1 MKYRWG
7 FLDEN
12 DTFTECFPIVE
23 DSTSLDYAQQSGE
36 IFYRAKLNGELAFRF
51 EFQDILDKGYNYEHY
66 VVLQYFDTDDEDWR
80 DIWKGRFSLTDCTI
94 DYDSNT
100 ITVSPETVDRYTKIL
115 DDWDKEYNIVK
126 LAPPMQPVNILIR
139 PLIQVYEVM
148 DSKISNYVGNNYW
161 EADCTPVE
169 RNNIDNYKF
178 GYQQQYISATITWAA
193 GAYSGTQ
200 YAYRGG
206 KTISYVGEVIYG
218 GLPQESTRVYGQ
230 YWDGAEWQT
239 DTLRVRVAQMT
250 DYTYFLFYGL
260 PEISGDQ
267 QTKLFQAKYIAYGMG
282 TAAEIEDLFSTVE
295 EAYSQWDMIC
305 ARILC
310 NTELDSIDIQ
320 GTTYTISDIPSDD
333 MAGGNLNYNKVFY
346 APIMEIKVSGDVQDE
361 PTQWGKTINDKYF
374 VKPADSLGVRWIPVG
389 QSMWRYFSIWY
400 RITNV
405 AMMDTINDELTANQ
419 TIADSYRL
427 DQATIKLLRKAG
439 WTGTYW
445 ISRALNGNND
455 YVGESS
461 FVPVITAKSNVI
473 SSYYNSPAQNA
484 PLSLTK
490 IFAMLKQAYRIYWH
504 IDDNGNIHVEHISYY
519 DNGYSYTESSP
530 TILIDLESEIHTN
543 TKEHKAY
550 GQNKVTFD
558 KENMPAQFTFGWA
571 DEQTVPFNGY
581 PIDCLDQYVNKGTQE
596 QNNIGS
602 FDTDVDYVLSSPN
615 NVSKDGF
622 FLFAVP
628 TSGGTTDWTLKVE
641 SVRVYDI
648 DGNPYEA
655 VIQNADGAFVKIHQ
669 SWWRYALPCE
679 RVNINNE
686 DTNAIT
692 TGKYKVQSLEFADVA
707 MAEILKNVDNCNL
720 VFRTQQGNGYI
731 KTLSINLNSLTAKA
745 DLLFNFIG
753 RWYYLKGT
761 ALGASFNI
769 TINGEQVTINVSN
782 NTFIHR
788 YKEAI
793 TALTFDGADVVSVN
807 FADCDNLDNLTS
819 CDNMFKNCGELIA
832 VDFAGKKM
840 SAVLSATDMFDGCA
854 NLTTLICPDSSTW
867 KADLDFSDCPNLTTD
882 SLYDLI
888 KYLYVYD
895 SGVHTITPN
904 STMWQSLDGAVQD
917 DLIAKAAERGWTI
930 AIPAQYSVTGTSSA
944 STVYATINGNA
955 IEIDVVGGNWSYD
968 YNTPITSIS
977 FEGDANVQTIDFSLT
992 DGLAGVTSLDNAFKD
1007 CTMLTSVDFTNCD
1020 LTNVVSASDCF
1031 ANCGSLFNVTIPS
1044 NTWKPNVDFSTCPL
1058 IAYAEMQG
1066 IVGGLYTY
1074 TSGLHTITW
1083 NSTYWDSLTYSEQ
1096 TNISNAASAKEW
1108 QTNAVMTIYVI
1119 KGKSTAAS
1127 ETFTIGFIDDQTQTT
1142 AWETI
1147 TVNVDGNGDWEYQY
1161 NGKKIYSLADSFR
1174 NNQTITQI
1182 EFNENFEAI
1191 VSMYRAFASSNIQ
1204 KVIADNGIFSQL
1216 DSLNLAFNVMPQ
1228 LTEIYFPNAT
1238 FASVTD
1244 AYGAFA
1250 QTSNIISK
1258 IILPNATF
1266 ASCLNAR
1273 LMFNSVAAT
1282 EIRMPNATFA
1292 NCTDANSMFVNC
1304 ASLTTLDISNA
1315 TFASVTDAESMFQ
1328 GCAAMTAI
1336 DLSGFNLSSATTI
1349 RQMFQGC
1356 TSLTSIDLSGNTF
1369 ASATTA
1375 LSMFQQCSHL
1385 TSVDLSDATF
1395 TALQNAQNMFYQC
1408 TTLTSVDL
1416 SGTTFASLTTMYQ
1429 MFQGCTALTS
1439 VDLSGKTFANVTTTY
1454 QMFFQCT
1461 SLTSVNMSNAT
1472 FAANANTYLMFYQCS
1487 ALTSISISNA
1497 TFATLTDAA
1506 GMFRGCNHLTSLDLN
1521 SATFA
1526 NLQRAWLMF
1535 DGCTLL
1541 QSLNMTNATFAK
1553 VNDSRSLVSGCNA
1566 LTTWTLTQ
1574 QSTAILPTANVGNT
1588 PIDAHWSPLS
1598 YQSMLNVANWLSDLS
1613 GQTAHTCTF
1622 KTSAWNAL
1630 SAAEQTNIDTILS
1643 GKNWN
1648 RAIA

>member
-66 VVLQYFDTDDEDWR
+66 VVLQYFDNDDEDWQ
-80 DIWKGRFSLTDCTI
+80 DLWKGRFSLTDCTI

-126 LAPPMQPVNILIR
+126 LAPPLQPVNILIR

-169 RNNIDNYKF
+169 RNDIDNYKF
-178 GYQQQYISATITWAA
+178 GYQQQYISATITWVA

-218 GLPQESTRVYGQ
+218 GFPQESTRVYGQ
-230 YWDGAEWQT
+230 YWDGASWQT

-250 DYTYFLFYGL
+250 DTTDFLFFGF
-260 PEISGDQ
+260 PETSGEQ
-267 QTKLFQAKYIAYGMG
+267 QIALFYAEYIPYGMG
-282 TAAEIEDLFSTVE
+282 TAATITHISGLVAD
-295 EAYSQWDMIC
+295 AQSQWDMIC

-320 GTTYTISDIPSDD
+320 GTTYTISDILSND

-374 VKPADSLGVRWIPVG
+374 VKPADSLGLRWIPVG

-405 AMMDTINDELTANQ
+405 AMMETINNELTANR

-439 WTGTYW
+439 WTGSWW

-461 FVPVITAKSNVI
+461 FIPVITAKSNVI

-484 PLSLTK
+484 PLSLAK
-490 IFAMLKQAYRIYWH
+490 VFALLKQAYRIYWH

-543 TKEHKAY
+543 TKEYKAY

-628 TSGGTTDWTLKVE
+628 THSGSTNWTLEVE

-648 DGNPYEA
+648 DGNPYDA

-686 DTNAIT
+686 ETNAIT

-720 VFRTQQGNGYI
+720 VFRTQQGDGYI

-782 NTFIHR
+782 NSFIHR

-840 SAVLSATDMFDGCA
+840 SAVLSATDMFKGCA

-888 KYLYVYD
+888 KYLYVYE
-895 SGVHTITPN
+895 SGTHTITPN

-977 FEGDANVQTIDFSLT
+977 FEGDANMQTIDFSLS
-992 DGLAGVTSLDNAFKD
+992 DGLAGVTSLDNAFKN

-1020 LTNVVSASDCF
+1020 ISNVVSASDCF
-1031 ANCGSLFNVTIPS
+1031 ANCGNLANLTIPS
-1044 NTWKPNVDFSTCPL
+1044 NSWKSDVDFSTCPL
-1058 IAYAEMQG
+1058 ITYAEMQD
-1066 IVGGLYTY
+1066 IIGGLYTY
-1074 TSGLHTITW
+1074 TSGVHTITF
-1083 NSTYWDSLTYSEQ
+1083 NSTIWDAMSVADQ
-1096 TNISNAASAKEW
+1096 QIVFDAAQLKGW
-1108 QTNAVMTIYVI
+1108 TTNAVMVVYVI
-1119 KGKSTAAS
+1119 RGTSTNVNGTES
-1127 ETFTIGFIDDQTQTT
+1127 FNIQFIDDG
-1142 AWETI
+1142 ALSPSISETI
-1147 TVNVDGNGDWEYQY
+1147 TCAVDAQGAFEYQY
-1161 NGKKIYSLADSFR
+1161 SGKKIYSLAIQNRAHFITLEITEDLGEFVNGQTTFSSLSNLEALTMPNATFAKCTNGTTMFNNNPKLTTLNLPNAIFPLILSGR
-1174 NNQTITQI
+1174 NMFSDNVLMTTLLLPS
-1182 EFNENFEAI
+1182 AT
-1191 VSMYRAFASSNIQ
+1191 FASLTDGYRMFFGLKALTSIDLSSAVFGSVVSAESMFNQYGNNPLQTLSLPEATFANTTSAYGTFLSDGLVTLNIP
-1204 KVIADNGIFSQL
+1204 K
-1216 DSLNLAFNVMPQ
+1216 
-1228 LTEIYFPNAT
+1228 AT
-1238 FASVTD
+1238 FASVTNTNYMLSD
-1244 AYGAFA
+1244 LK
-1250 QTSNIISK
+1250 N
-1258 IILPNATF
+1258 
-1266 ASCLNAR
+1266 
-1273 LMFNSVAAT
+1273 
-1282 EIRMPNATFA
+1282 
-1292 NCTDANSMFVNC
+1292 
-1304 ASLTTLDISNA
+1304 LTT
-1315 TFASVTDAESMFQ
+1315 
-1328 GCAAMTAI
+1328 
-1336 DLSGFNLSSATTI
+1336 FN
-1349 RQMFQGC
+1349 
-1356 TSLTSIDLSGNTF
+1356 
-1369 ASATTA
+1369 
-1375 LSMFQQCSHL
+1375 
-1385 TSVDLSDATF
+1385 VP
-1395 TALQNAQNMFYQC
+1395 
-1408 TTLTSVDL
+1408 
-1416 SGTTFASLTTMYQ
+1416 SGTMPKSFGFTRSNS
-1429 MFQGCTALTS
+1429 GIALT
-1439 VDLSGKTFANVTTTY
+1439 
-1454 QMFFQCT
+1454 
-1461 SLTSVNMSNAT
+1461 
-1472 FAANANTYLMFYQCS
+1472 
-1487 ALTSISISNA
+1487 
-1497 TFATLTDAA
+1497 
-1506 GMFRGCNHLTSLDLN
+1506 
-1521 SATFA
+1521 
-1526 NLQRAWLMF
+1526 
-1535 DGCTLL
+1535 
-1541 QSLNMTNATFAK
+1541 
-1553 VNDSRSLVSGCNA
+1553 
-1566 LTTWTLTQ
+1566 
-1574 QSTAILPTANVGNT
+1574 
-1588 PIDAHWSPLS
+1588 
-1598 YQSMLNVANWLSDLS
+1598 YQSMVNVANWCKDLTD
-1613 GQTAHTCTF
+1613 GTAQTLTLNATAF
-1622 KTSAWNAL
+1622 NGLTSA
-1630 SAAEQTNIDTILS
+1630 EQANIQGILQ

-1648 RAIA
+1648 LATA

>member
-36 IFYRAKLNGELAFRF
+36 IFYRAELNGELAFRF

-115 DDWDKEYNIVK
+115 DDWEKEYNIVK

-139 PLIQVYEVM
+139 PLLQVYEVM
-148 DSKISNYVGNNYW
+148 DTKISNYVGNNYW

-169 RNNIDNYKF
+169 RNDIDNYKF
-178 GYQQQYISATITWAA
+178 GLQQQYISAVITYANN
-193 GAYSGTQ
+193 AYSGTP

-206 KTISYVGEVIYG
+206 KTIAYVGEVIYG
-218 GLPQESTRVYGQ
+218 GLPQEPTRVYGQ
-230 YWDGAEWQT
+230 YWDGASWQT
-239 DTLRVRVAQMT
+239 DTLRVRVAQLT
-250 DYTYFLFYGL
+250 SQTQFLFFGL
-260 PEISGDQ
+260 PDTPGQDQ
-267 QTKLFQAKYIAYGMG
+267 QKLFQANYLAYGMG
-282 TAAEIEDLFSTVE
+282 TAAEVVDIYASLVAD
-295 EAYSQWDMIC
+295 AQSQWDMIC

-320 GTTYTISDIPSDD
+320 GTTYTISDILSND
-333 MAGGNLNYNKVFY
+333 MAGGNLNYNKVFC
-346 APIMEIKVSGDVQDE
+346 PPMMEIKVSGDVQDE

-374 VKPADSLGVRWIPVG
+374 VKPSDSLGVRWIPVG

-405 AMMDTINDELTANQ
+405 AMMETINDELTANQ

-484 PLSLTK
+484 PLSLAK
-490 IFAMLKQAYRIYWH
+490 IFTMLKQAYRIYWH

-628 TSGGTTDWTLKVE
+628 THSGSTNWTLEVE
-641 SVRVYDI
+641 SLRVYDI
-648 DGNPYEA
+648 DGNPYDA

-692 TGKYKVQSLEFADVA
+692 TGKYKLQSLEFADVA

-793 TALTFDGADVVSVN
+793 TALTFDGADVVSVD

-840 SAVLSATDMFDGCA
+840 SAVLSANDMFDGCA
-854 NLTTLICPDSSTW
+854 NLTTLICPDTSTW

-904 STMWQSLDGAVQD
+904 STMWQSLDGAIQD
-917 DLIAKAAERGWTI
+917 DIIAKAAERGWTI

-977 FEGDANVQTIDFSLT
+977 FEGDANVQTIDFSLS
-992 DGLAGVTSLDNAFKD
+992 DGLAGVTNLNEAFKD
-1007 CTMLTSVDFTNCD
+1007 CSMLTSVDFTNCD
-1020 LTNVVSASDCF
+1020 ISNVVSASDCF
-1031 ANCGSLFNVTIPS
+1031 ANCAALTNLTIPS
-1044 NTWKPNVDFSTCPL
+1044 DSWKADVDFSSCLL
-1058 IAYAEMQG
+1058 ITYAEMQD
-1066 IVGGLYTY
+1066 IINGLFTY
-1074 TSGLHTITW
+1074 TSGTHTITF
-1083 NSTYWDSLTYSEQ
+1083 NQTTWDSLSIAQQQ
-1096 TNISNAASAKEW
+1096 TIFDAAQLKW
-1108 QTNAVMTIYVI
+1108 WTTNAVAVVYYIRGT
-1119 KGKSTAAS
+1119 STNVNGTV
-1127 ETFTIGFIDDQTQTT
+1127 TFNVQFIDDDALTPSTT
-1142 AWETI
+1142 EI
-1147 TVNVDGNGDWEYQY
+1147 IVMNVDGNGKFEHQY
-1161 NGKKIYSLADSFR
+1161 YGKKIRSLNRLLYS
-1174 NNQTITQI
+1174 NTQPTITAI
-1182 EFNENFEAI
+1182 EFTEEMDRCTDMTYFLYQNS
-1191 VSMYRAFASSNIQ
+1191 VIQ
-1204 KVIADNGIFSQL
+1204 SVK
-1216 DSLNLAFNVMPQ
+1216 
-1228 LTEIYFPNAT
+1228 FPNAT
-1238 FASVTD
+1238 FDVISSLPQTFSSASLRELDIHNAKFNNVTQARYCFND
-1244 AYGAFA
+1244 LGLTGELDLSA
-1250 QTSNIISK
+1250 
-1258 IILPNATF
+1258 ATF
-1266 ASCLNAR
+1266 EKLQDATR
-1273 LMFNSVAAT
+1273 MFSGAKVSSIKWSANLDFSKVTAQAENT
-1282 EIRMPNATFA
+1282 YGMFGNMPN
-1292 NCTDANSMFVNC
+1292 
-1304 ASLTTLDISNA
+1304 I
-1315 TFASVTDAESMFQ
+1315 VT
-1328 GCAAMTAI
+1328 I
-1336 DLSGFNLSSATTI
+1336 DLSGQTFDALLSAYYMFRGNKASTIKLPNAKFNI
-1349 RQMFQGC
+1349 
-1356 TSLTSIDLSGNTF
+1356 LTN
-1369 ASATTA
+1369 ASRIFD
-1375 LSMFQQCSHL
+1375 SC
-1385 TSVDLSDATF
+1385 
-1395 TALQNAQNMFYQC
+1395 
-1408 TTLTSVDL
+1408 
-1416 SGTTFASLTTMYQ
+1416 
-1429 MFQGCTALTS
+1429 
-1439 VDLSGKTFANVTTTY
+1439 
-1454 QMFFQCT
+1454 
-1461 SLTSVNMSNAT
+1461 SNAT
-1472 FAANANTYLMFYQCS
+1472 LIDIKSATFEKATDFSYAFYNCTHALEIDMSAATCELVKNTTGAFQSLS
-1487 ALTSISISNA
+1487 ALTAIKIP
-1497 TFATLTDAA
+1497 
-1506 GMFRGCNHLTSLDLN
+1506 
-1521 SATFA
+1521 
-1526 NLQRAWLMF
+1526 
-1535 DGCTLL
+1535 
-1541 QSLNMTNATFAK
+1541 TN
-1553 VNDSRSLVSGCNA
+1553 
-1566 LTTWTLTQ
+1566 
-1574 QSTAILPTANVGNT
+1574 STAISITATTSNIPLNLQ
-1588 PIDAHWSPLS
+1588 WSPLT
-1598 YQSMLNVANWLSDLS
+1598 YQSMLNLANWVADFTGYTAPIITFRAASWNTLSS
-1613 GQTAHTCTF
+1613 
-1622 KTSAWNAL
+1622 
-1630 SAAEQTNIDTILS
+1630 AEQTNIDTILS